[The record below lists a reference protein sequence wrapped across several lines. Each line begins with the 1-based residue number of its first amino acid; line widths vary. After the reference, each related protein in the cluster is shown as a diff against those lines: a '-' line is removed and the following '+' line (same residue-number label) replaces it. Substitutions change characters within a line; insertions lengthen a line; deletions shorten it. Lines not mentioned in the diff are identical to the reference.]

1 MLFLRQM
8 EYRHPGAR
16 GALAARRQHRSEG
29 AARSARSHVTPMGAT
44 DHILLNLDP
53 RTPATWPA
61 TGAGGNTAV
70 ASSSSSDSS
79 SSIGGDDEEYRCHSE
94 SAISAVHVQRL
105 AGRLRGGGAS
115 VLPSALLEQVAA
127 VQAQQ
132 QQVAQQQQQVQVQRQ
147 KSKQPADP
155 TFRGGPTVK
164 IPPFII
170 DPHTPWKAF
179 WDIWVALL
187 IAYSVIMVPLR
198 VCFSLRSCIFSAD
211 WTWELFV
218 DCCFFADILLTFRT
232 ALIFED
238 LEKQKRMVVTD
249 APRIAYHYI
258 KGWFVIDVVST
269 IPIDTIIELTLYA
282 SASAAEAQSLRSCSS
297 LTDSNLRSTMMLRV
311 LRLVRLLKLFRTLKL
326 GLLFRRLDDAVNINP
341 AVFKMARLLAYILL
355 LSHLSACSW
364 FGIFKPVVEEGSEP
378 VANNW
383 IEAYASAQLVPK
395 LADAI
400 RGDMLTQYT
409 SALYWAFTTLCTVGY
424 GDILPKNVSEMWFV
438 ISMEFVG
445 LIVFSIAIA
454 QLTNIMDNFNA
465 KKKLLSGRMAEV
477 TRYMR
482 ERKMTPRMQRRV
494 LRFYEYYLERVSVFD
509 VNLMLSE
516 VSQSLKNDICEVRS
530 ARARA
535 RALISSDDLSD
546 GT

>member
-1 MLFLRQM
+1 
-8 EYRHPGAR
+8 
-16 GALAARRQHRSEG
+16 
-29 AARSARSHVTPMGAT
+29 
-44 DHILLNLDP
+44 
-53 RTPATWPA
+53 
-61 TGAGGNTAV
+61 
-70 ASSSSSDSS
+70 
-79 SSIGGDDEEYRCHSE
+79 
-94 SAISAVHVQRL
+94 
-105 AGRLRGGGAS
+105 
-115 VLPSALLEQVAA
+115 
-127 VQAQQ
+127 
-132 QQVAQQQQQVQVQRQ
+132 
-147 KSKQPADP
+147 
-155 TFRGGPTVK
+155 
-164 IPPFII
+164 
-170 DPHTPWKAF
+170 
-179 WDIWVALL
+179 
-187 IAYSVIMVPLR
+187 
-198 VCFSLRSCIFSAD
+198 
-211 WTWELFV
+211 
-218 DCCFFADILLTFRT
+218 
-232 ALIFED
+232 
-238 LEKQKRMVVTD
+238 
-249 APRIAYHYI
+249 
-258 KGWFVIDVVST
+258 
-269 IPIDTIIELTLYA
+269 
-282 SASAAEAQSLRSCSS
+282 
-297 LTDSNLRSTMMLRV
+297 MMLRV

-364 FGIFKPVVEEGSEP
+364 FGIFKPAVEEGSEP
-378 VANNW
+378 VADNW

-424 GDILPKNVSEMWFV
+424 GDIVPKNVSEMWFV

-465 KKKLLSGRMAEV
+465 KKKLLSARMAEV

-516 VSQSLKNDICEVRS
+516 VSQSLKYDICEVRS

-535 RALISSDDLSD
+535 RALISSDDLPD

>member
-1 MLFLRQM
+1 MLFLSQM

-94 SAISAVHVQRL
+94 SAISAVHVQRP

-115 VLPSALLEQVAA
+115 VLPSALLEAA

-232 ALIFED
+232 ALIFD
-238 LEKQKRMVVTD
+238 DPEKQKRMVVTD
-249 APRIAYHYI
+249 ARRIAYHYI

-341 AVFKMARLLAYILL
+341 AVFMMARLLAYILL

-364 FGIFKPVVEEGSEP
+364 FGIFKQVVEEGSEP

-465 KKKLLSGRMAEV
+465 KKKLLSARMAEV

>member
-1 MLFLRQM
+1 
-8 EYRHPGAR
+8 
-16 GALAARRQHRSEG
+16 
-29 AARSARSHVTPMGAT
+29 MGAT
-44 DHILLNLDP
+44 DHILLNSDLRP
-53 RTPATWPA
+53 PATWPL
-61 TGAGGNTAV
+61 TGAGSNTAE
-70 ASSSSSDSS
+70 ASSSIIIIS
-79 SSIGGDDEEYRCHSE
+79 SSIDGDDGEYHCPPE
-94 SAISAVHVQRL
+94 SAISAVHVQR
-105 AGRLRGGGAS
+105 AAVRLRGGGAS
-115 VLPSALLEQVAA
+115 VLPSALLRQVAA

-132 QQVAQQQQQVQVQRQ
+132 QQQQQQVQVQRQ
-147 KSKQPADP
+147 KSKQPP
-155 TFRGGPTVK
+155 GPNYRGGGRVN

-170 DPHTPWKAF
+170 DPHTHWKSF

-198 VCFSLRSCIFSAD
+198 VSFLLRSCIFAAD
-211 WTWELFV
+211 WAWELFV

-232 ALIFED
+232 ALILD
-238 LEKQKRMVVTD
+238 DPEKQERMVVTD
-249 APRIAYHYI
+249 ARRIAYHYI

-269 IPIDTIIELTLYA
+269 IPIDTIIELTQYA
-282 SASAAEAQSLRSCSS
+282 STSAAEVQSLRSCSS
-297 LTDSNLRSTMMLRV
+297 LTESPSREDSNLRSTMMLRV

-326 GLLFRRLDDAVNINP
+326 ALLFRRLDDAVNINP

-355 LSHLSACSW
+355 LAHLSACSW
-364 FGIFKPVVEEGSEP
+364 FGIFKPVVDGGSEP

-383 IEAYASAQLVPK
+383 IEAYASTQLVPK

-409 SALYWAFTTLCTVGY
+409 SSLYWAFTTLTTVGY
-424 GDILPKNVSEMWFV
+424 GDIVPKNVSEMWFV
-438 ISMEFVG
+438 IMMEFVG

-454 QLTNIMDNFNA
+454 QLTNIVDNFSA
-465 KKKLLSGRMAEV
+465 RKKLLSGRMAEV

-494 LRFYEYYLERVSVFD
+494 LRFYDYYLERVSVFD

-516 VSQSLKNDICEVRS
+516 VSQSLKNDICEVRA

-535 RALISSDDLSD
+535 RALISSDDLSG